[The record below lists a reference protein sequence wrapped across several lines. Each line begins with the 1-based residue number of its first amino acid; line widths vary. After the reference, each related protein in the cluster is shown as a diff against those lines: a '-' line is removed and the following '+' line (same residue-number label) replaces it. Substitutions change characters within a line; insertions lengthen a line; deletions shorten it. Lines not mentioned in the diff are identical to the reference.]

1 MTNPSNATGFV
12 TDEFDSVAAAPF
24 FLSPPRAAYI
34 HIPFCAHK
42 CGYCDFASV
51 AGQDDQIDRFLAA
64 LDREMAS
71 QLSPGTVVETI
82 FVGGGTPTYV
92 SAEQLDRFMSRLN
105 HWFQLSSEVEFTVES
120 NPNTL
125 TAEKVA
131 ILADHGVN
139 RVSLGAQSFRPHLL
153 RQLERNHDPA
163 SVARAIDLLRQRFH
177 NVSIDLIFGIPGQT
191 EREWEEDLDK
201 ALSLEPNH
209 ISAYGLTYEK
219 GTPLWKQRKLG
230 IVEPIDENIEAT
242 MYEHLMDRLNQDAWR
257 QYEISNFA
265 RDGKKC
271 RHNLFYWGNAPYY
284 GFGTGAAAFRNNR
297 RTLNLRPLVSYIER
311 VESGES
317 PICQSEV
324 LDAENR
330 ARETAI
336 LNLRRVEGISRA
348 NFIEATGYRID
359 DLAGEPIR
367 QLVEHGLLIDDGETI
382 SLTRAGFLLADGVL
396 ARIV

>member
-1 MTNPSNATGFV
+1 MNRADATDFITGESDAV
-12 TDEFDSVAAAPF
+12 PAAPF

-51 AGQDDQIDRFLAA
+51 AGQDDEIDRFLSA

-71 QLSPGTVVETI
+71 QLTPGTAVETI

-92 SAEQLDRFMSRLN
+92 SAEQLDRYLDRLN
-105 HWFQLSSEVEFTVES
+105 HWFQVSPDVEFTVES

-153 RQLERNHDPA
+153 MQLERNHDPA
-163 SVARAIDLLRQRFH
+163 SVGRAIDLLRQRFD
-177 NVSIDLIFGIPGQT
+177 NISIDLIFGIPGQT
-191 EREWEEDLDK
+191 QKEWEEDLDT
-201 ALSLEPNH
+201 ALTLEPNH

-242 MYEHLMDRLNQDAWR
+242 MYEHLMDRLNQQGWR

-265 RDGKKC
+265 RGGRKC
-271 RHNLFYWGNAPYY
+271 GHNLFYWANAPYY
-284 GFGTGAAAFRNNR
+284 GFGTGAAAFQNNR
-297 RTLNLRPLVSYIER
+297 RTLNLRPLTTYMER
-311 VESGES
+311 VEKGES
-317 PICQSEV
+317 PICQAEV
-324 LDAENR
+324 LDPESR

-348 NFIEATGYRID
+348 NFIETTGYRID
-359 DLAGEPIR
+359 DLAGDPI
-367 QLVEHGLLIDDGETI
+367 QQFVEHGFLTDDGETI
-382 SLTRAGFLLADGVL
+382 CFTRAGFLLADGIL